1 MPTGACVCSDLM
13 TCIPSFLKNWETG
26 RKFEMEER
34 HTGAHA
40 RTHNVSGY
48 FVKKAKKM
56 YQYMNI
62 NVPIYEHKGEAVK
75 KSCSDMV

>member
-1 MPTGACVCSDLM
+1 
-13 TCIPSFLKNWETG
+13 
-26 RKFEMEER
+26 MEER
-34 HTGAHA
+34 HTGAHARTHA